1 MNRSPWPQRA
11 AECLLRRA
19 CRRLPEEQA
28 EERFAEW
35 SAELP
40 AIVSDPDLSGL
51 RAAWRAVA
59 FALGQIRTAEELA
72 ARQPAD
78 PLDAVRTFPLAGALI
93 LLAVASDSDGMAGS
107 IATTVAGVLAV
118 VGCITL
124 RPKRA
129 QTRSSRLDA
138 ESRADAR
145 PRPPLTTTD
154 GDRRP
159 PLPVAAGGGG

>member
-1 MNRSPWPQRA
+1 MNRSPRPQRA
-11 AECLLRRA
+11 AEFLLRRA

-40 AIVSDPDLSGL
+40 AIVSDPDLSDF

-59 FALGQIRTAEELA
+59 FAFGQIRTAEELA

-78 PLDAVRTFPLAGALI
+78 PFDAIRAFPLVGALI
-93 LLAVASDSDGMAGS
+93 LLAVTSDSEGMMDS
-107 IATTVAGVLAV
+107 VATVTAEVLAV

-129 QTRSSRLDA
+129 RTRSCARMQEQAQARRRLSEEEA
-138 ESRADAR
+138 
-145 PRPPLTTTD
+145 PD
-154 GDRRP
+154 G
-159 PLPVAAGGGG
+159 

>member
-1 MNRSPWPQRA
+1 MNRPPWPQRA
-11 AECLLRRA
+11 AELLLRRA

-40 AIVSDPDLSGL
+40 AICNDPDLSGL

-78 PLDAVRTFPLAGALI
+78 PLDAARALPLIGALA
-93 LLAVASDSDGMAGS
+93 LLAVTSDSDGMGGS
-107 IATTVAGVLAV
+107 IGTVAAGFLAV
-118 VGCITL
+118 VGCTAL
-124 RPKRA
+124 RPKRSK
-129 QTRSSRLDA
+129 TRSRASTQGQRDDA
-138 ESRADAR
+138 WLFRQAQAR
-145 PRPPLTTTD
+145 
-154 GDRRP
+154 RR
-159 PLPVAAGGGG
+159 VSEEEASGG

>member
-1 MNRSPWPQRA
+1 MNRSPRPQHA
-11 AECLLRRA
+11 AEYLLRRA

-40 AIVSDPDLSGL
+40 AIVGDPDLSGL
-51 RAAWRAVA
+51 RAACRAVA
-59 FALGQIRTAEELA
+59 FALGQIRTTEELA

-78 PLDAVRTFPLAGALI
+78 PLDAVRAFPLVGALI
-93 LLAVASDSDGMAGS
+93 LLAVTSDSEGMTGS
-107 IATTVAGVLAV
+107 IATAAAAVLAV

-129 QTRSSRLDA
+129 RTQSS
-138 ESRADAR
+138 AR
-145 PRPPLTTTD
+145 MQE
-154 GDRRP
+154 RR
-159 PLPVAAGGGG
+159 GGARFRQAQARRRVFEEEASGG